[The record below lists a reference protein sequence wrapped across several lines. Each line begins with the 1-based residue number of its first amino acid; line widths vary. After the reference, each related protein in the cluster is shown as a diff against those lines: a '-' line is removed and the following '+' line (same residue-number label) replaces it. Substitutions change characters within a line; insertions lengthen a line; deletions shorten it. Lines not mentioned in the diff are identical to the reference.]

1 MGRQH
6 PDRIPMSAKTYA
18 ERAEVA
24 SSRFKTMVDYMQQSD
39 LCRAVFLLEYF
50 GEKNQDP
57 CGRCDVCLKN
67 KDRNIELL
75 EQKILNWIDGADMPI
90 EKLEKQYLGNPEI
103 LVEAL
108 RNLLDQ
114 NLIEELSSGHF
125 RKKS

>member
-1 MGRQH
+1 
-6 PDRIPMSAKTYA
+6 
-18 ERAEVA
+18 
-24 SSRFKTMVDYMQQSD
+24 
-39 LCRAVFLLEYF
+39 
-50 GEKNQDP
+50 
-57 CGRCDVCLKN
+57 
-67 KDRNIELL
+67 L